1 MNMPKYLKIIDAE
14 YLEKY
19 RIKLRFDD
27 GKEVVVD
34 FYPFLSQSY
43 HPDIRK
49 YLDTEMFKQFTITYG
64 DLEWNDYELTF
75 PIADLYLD
83 QIVHQEKDA
92 SAA

>member
-1 MNMPKYLKIIDAE
+1 MC
-14 YLEKY
+14 
-19 RIKLRFDD
+19 
-27 GKEVVVD
+27 
-34 FYPFLSQSY
+34 
-43 HPDIRK
+43 
-49 YLDTEMFKQFTITYG
+49 KQFSITYG